1 MPQDN
6 AAYRSF
12 TSFRM
17 TGFRFVVI
25 LTEGKDLYIAS
36 RDNVLK
42 IPQLS
47 VMNPFFAE
55 STFPK
60 GEGYF

>member
-47 VMNPFFAE
+47 VMNLFVCH
-55 STFPK
+55 
-60 GEGYF
+60 G